1 MYKVSN
7 IISMPVISIYESKVV
22 GYIQNLLFNSKTK
35 KCEYVVITSP
45 DEIEYVLHK
54 KDINSITEDSL
65 TSQNQSKL
73 NLKDNEELNL
83 STLYNPI
90 NAIIYDINGKKLQNI
105 KDISLDKSL
114 KIENYLVEEN
124 LSIDKKYIISFTENI
139 AIYSKN
145 NKVKLSNYK
154 PKSKIVKE
162 SYSNNSLVTIE
173 DKTTSFVTEKT
184 TDSRILLN
192 RTVTKD
198 IVLPNGEILIKN
210 GSFITYATIKN
221 ACMYGKV
228 IELTKYSK

>member
-65 TSQNQSKL
+65 TIQNQTKL
-73 NLKDNEELNL
+73 TLKDNEEYNL

-90 NAIIYDINGKKLQNI
+90 NATIYDINGKKLQNI

-154 PKSKIVKE
+154 PKSKIIKE

-184 TDSRILLN
+184 TDSRMLLN
-192 RTVTKD
+192 RTATKD
-198 IVLPNGEILIKN
+198 IILPNGEILIKS
-210 GSFITYATIKN
+210 GSYITYATIKN

>member
-65 TSQNQSKL
+65 TIQNQSKL